1 MSKPLIS
8 ALNQDDPLMEEIV
21 EALYDVRHPFE
32 IALLG
37 SDNYFNL
44 GAIVRTSHAFLVKKL
59 YAVGIDGGCYKKA
72 SMGALKYERYSMVQ
86 CEEENFRNYLIEEN
100 RNVVV
105 FEKRPGLATE
115 DIRPFEYPDNP
126 VFVFGSEKNGIPD
139 YYMENYPVVSI
150 PMFGITNDLNV
161 ALAVGIVCYDF
172 VRKFYSAEHH
182 LKSPYAE

>member
-8 ALNQDDPLMEEIV
+8 AENQDDPLMEDIV

-44 GAIVRTSHAFLVKKL
+44 GAIVRTSHAFLVRKL
-59 YAVGIDGGCYKKA
+59 YAVGIEDCYKKA
-72 SMGALKYERYSMVQ
+72 TMGCLKYEKYSMVQ
-86 CEEENFRNYLIEEN
+86 CEEENFKNYLIKEN

-105 FEKRPGLATE
+105 LEKRPGMKTE
-115 DIRPFEYPDNP
+115 DLRPFKYPDNP
-126 VFVFGSEKNGIPD
+126 VLIFGSEKSGIPD
-139 YYMENYPVVSI
+139 YYMQKYPVVSI
-150 PMFGITNDLNV
+150 PMFGITNDINV

-172 VRKFYSAEHH
+172 VNKFYSAT
-182 LKSPYAE
+182 